1 MRDPRRIHAVLTRRI
16 GSMVWGSTSSMV
28 TTPPPRRV
36 SSPRNSP
43 WKAHAWA
50 GSAAA
55 TRRRTPSRVEDVT
68 RSTSPPSE
76 KGLLAGPVRGP
87 GGPVLGQQADDL
99 RRRKEAVV
107 RLVARLEQRL
117 RAAGRTGQLAHGVAA
132 GLGVGL
138 ALDGEAAGNRLRDLR
153 QREVSPLPLE
163 ALDQPEELP
172 VAVLHALALGDV
184 PRPGGHGIEVV
195 HSDLGVSHPPVLA
208 VDRVLLK
215 PGFDLLCDHL
225 HLLCLLPG
233 FFPACTTYP

>member
-1 MRDPRRIHAVLTRRI
+1 
-16 GSMVWGSTSSMV
+16 MVWGSTSSMV

-138 ALDGEAAGNRLRDLR
+138 ALDGEAAGDRLRDLR
-153 QREVSPLPLE
+153 KPEVAPLPLE
-163 ALDQPEELP
+163 ALDEPEELP
-172 VAVLHALALGDV
+172 VAVVGPLSLGDV
-184 PRPGGHGIEVV
+184 PGPARHWVEEVN
-195 HSDLGVSHPPVLA
+195 HDPRISHPPVLA
-208 VDRVLLK
+208 VDGMLLK
-215 PGFDLLCDHL
+215 GRLDLPGDHL
-225 HLLCLLPG
+225 HRHHSMVMKATSQAAQSG
-233 FFPACTTYP
+233 